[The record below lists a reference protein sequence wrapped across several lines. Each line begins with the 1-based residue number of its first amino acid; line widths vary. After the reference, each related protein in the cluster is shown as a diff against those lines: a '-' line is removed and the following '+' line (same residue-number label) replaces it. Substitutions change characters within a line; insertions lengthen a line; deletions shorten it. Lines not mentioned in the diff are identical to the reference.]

1 MLYYW
6 RKQGQCFRRCPFL
19 LWYNTDKQ
27 VNTNNKHKSFT
38 VLVRFF
44 CLNVGNS
51 RHRAS
56 RERQSEHVFAITPN
70 TEGSPRNSHREAYNG
85 CIIVQKYPLN
95 SYRAMYHSDITTP
108 PFFAR
113 DFPFL
118 NFLERPITSL
128 KARVWHFNT
137 R

>member
-1 MLYYW
+1 MLYYYW

-27 VNTNNKHKSFT
+27 VNTDNKHKSFT

-51 RHRAS
+51 HHRAS

-70 TEGSPRNSHREAYNG
+70 SERTPRNSHREAYNG
-85 CIIVQKYPLN
+85 CINVRKYP
-95 SYRAMYHSDITTP
+95 
-108 PFFAR
+108 
-113 DFPFL
+113 
-118 NFLERPITSL
+118 
-128 KARVWHFNT
+128 
-137 R
+137 

>member
-1 MLYYW
+1 MYLLEEI
-6 RKQGQCFRRCPFL
+6 KGQCFRCCPFL
-19 LWYNTDKQ
+19 LWYNTDEQ

-51 RHRAS
+51 HHRAS

-70 TEGSPRNSHREAYNG
+70 SERTPRHSHREGYNG

-108 PFFAR
+108 PFSVH

-118 NFLERPITSL
+118 KYSARPRTLL
-128 KARVWHFNT
+128 KASVW